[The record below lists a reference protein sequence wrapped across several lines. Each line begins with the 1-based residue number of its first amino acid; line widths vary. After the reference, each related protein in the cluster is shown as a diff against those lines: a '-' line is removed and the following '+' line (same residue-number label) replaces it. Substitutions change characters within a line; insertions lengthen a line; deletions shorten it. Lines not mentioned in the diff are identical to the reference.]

1 MQRILLIALCAAALA
16 TAAPVV
22 RAADDDVT
30 IYRCTD
36 ANGKLTLRDTP
47 CAKGQ
52 QQQVR
57 SMVRPKDA
65 PPSAQPVLPPQTATA
80 PPPQVIMMRNAPRP
94 LYECVR
100 PDGSYYTSDTAD
112 GAPRWVPLWT
122 LDFPVGPRSL
132 ALGDRIGS
140 PTPRPPSDRPGPP
153 RPPRPP
159 MHAPGHP
166 GLLFPVGGT
175 WVRDECH
182 PLPQAEVCARL
193 VDRRDE
199 IRRRFFNAMPSERAT
214 LNTEERGINARLS
227 DDCGAY

>member
-1 MQRILLIALCAAALA
+1 MRRTLLIALCAASLA
-16 TAAPVV
+16 TAATQV

-36 ANGKLTLRDTP
+36 ASGKLTLRDTP

-65 PPSAQPVLPPQTATA
+65 PPRAQPAPPPQAATA
-80 PPPQVIMMRNAPRP
+80 PPPQAILIRNAPRP

-100 PDGSYYTSDTAD
+100 PDGSYYTSDSAD

-140 PTPRPPSDRPGPP
+140 PSPRPPGDRPGPP

-159 MHAPGHP
+159 MHSPGHQ
-166 GLLFPVGGT
+166 GFLFPVGGT

-182 PLPQAEVCARL
+182 PLPQTEVCARL

>member
-1 MQRILLIALCAAALA
+1 MHRVPPLLTSIVLFAIATPHA
-16 TAAPVV
+16 
-22 RAADDDVT
+22 RAADDVT

-36 ANGKLTLRDTP
+36 TKGKLTLRDTP

-52 QQQVR
+52 QQEVR
-57 SMVRPKDA
+57 SMIRPKDA
-65 PPSAQPVLPPQTATA
+65 PPRAQVAPAAQPAAVAVPQGAL
-80 PPPQVIMMRNAPRP
+80 VRNAPRP

-100 PDGSYYTSDTAD
+100 PDGSRYTADTAE

-122 LDFPVGPRSL
+122 LDFPVGPRSMS
-132 ALGDRIGS
+132 LGDHIGA
-140 PTPRPPSDRPGPP
+140 PTPRPPRDRPGPP
-153 RPPRPP
+153 RPPRSP
-159 MHAPGHP
+159 MHPHAHP
-166 GLLFPVGGT
+166 GFIFPGAGT

-182 PLPQAEVCARL
+182 TLPQAEVCARL

-227 DDCGAY
+227 DDCGAG

>member
-1 MQRILLIALCAAALA
+1 MRRTLLIALCAAALA
-16 TAAPVV
+16 TAAPSV
-22 RAADDDVT
+22 RAADDDVK

-57 SMVRPKDA
+57 SMIRPKDA
-65 PPSAQPVLPPQTATA
+65 PPRAQPVPPPQTATA

-100 PDGSYYTSDTAD
+100 PDGSYYTSDTTD

-140 PTPRPPSDRPGPP
+140 PSPRPPRDRPGPP

-159 MHAPGHP
+159 VHSPGHP
-166 GLLFPVGGT
+166 GFLFPVGGT

>member
-1 MQRILLIALCAAALA
+1 MRPTLLIALCAAALA
-16 TAAPVV
+16 TAAPRA

-36 ANGKLTLRDTP
+36 AKGKLTLRDTP

-57 SMVRPKDA
+57 SMIRPKDA
-65 PPSAQPVLPPQTATA
+65 PPRAQPAQPPQTATA
-80 PPPQVIMMRNAPRP
+80 PPPQAIMIRNTPRP

-132 ALGDRIGS
+132 ALGDHIGS
-140 PTPRPPSDRPGPP
+140 PSPRPPSDRPGPP

-159 MHAPGHP
+159 MHSPGHP